1 MVSKACEFQNLQKE
15 FQNLQKEFQNL
26 QKFSLRAFFVVV
38 FKKLCLSLQN
48 NDNLKHYQ

>member
-1 MVSKACEFQNLQKE
+1 MVSKACE

-38 FKKLCLSLQN
+38 LKK
-48 NDNLKHYQ
+48 